1 MGLRDKILAAQDRPH
16 IDVPTPEWKGEGVET
31 VRVIT
36 MASDDRDEWEAA
48 ALIARAK
55 EVGTSRLR
63 GLRAE
68 LVVRCAIDPETGERI
83 FKSEDVVELG
93 KKSAKVVDRLFAAA
107 TELNA
112 VTEADMKA
120 LEKNSARG
128 RTGDSFSVLR
138 WLQAASMWT
147 GSLRNL
153 VRSKSTSGAPSRESK
168 AIH

>member
-1 MGLRDKILAAQDRPH
+1 MDLKSKILAAQDRPH
-16 IDVPTPEWKGEGVET
+16 IDVPTPEWKEAGVES

-55 EVGTSRLR
+55 EVGTNRLR

-68 LVVRCAIDPETGERI
+68 LVVRCAVDPETGARI
-83 FKSEDVVELG
+83 FGAEDVGELG
-93 KKSAKVVDRLFAAA
+93 KKSAKVVDRLFSAA

-147 GSLRNL
+147 GSLKNFLPR
-153 VRSKSTSGAPSRESK
+153 RSTSGGPSKESK